1 MEHGCG
7 GNRFKPNKNEWELFP
22 LSSLNELKK
31 KLKIGMTHKCAC
43 VHGEQTLRITKQKSC
58 SRPVYA
64 RFDENCAW
72 AEGEELIMDEQ

>member
-1 MEHGCG
+1 
-7 GNRFKPNKNEWELFP
+7 
-22 LSSLNELKK
+22 
-31 KLKIGMTHKCAC
+31 MTHKCAC